1 MKQLFLGLT
10 AVFAFGTAFAQTAA
24 PATSAVTAPAAQPA
38 DQDQDEAAAMLPES
52 DAAVVQAAQVPTT
65 PVVNT
70 APRISPAVISA
81 GAAAALL
88 AIAFTAGD
96 SDDDRPSSP

>member
-1 MKQLFLGLT
+1 MKQLFFGLT
-10 AVFAFGTAFAQTAA
+10 AVFAFGTAFAQTTA
-24 PATSAVTAPAAQPA
+24 PTASAVTAPAAQPA
-38 DQDQDEAAAMLPES
+38 QDQDPAAALPAQS
-52 DAAVVQAAQVPTT
+52 DAVFVETAQVPTT

-70 APRISPAVISA
+70 AAKVSPAVISA

-88 AIAFTAGD
+88 AVAFTAGD